1 MGMQEVTPL
10 IRNPIRAKGSLVIVK
25 WCRCRLKPVGCK
37 EQLH

>member
-25 WCRCRLKPVGCK
+25 SWSVNLNQWGCRK
-37 EQLH
+37 